1 MHVTGV
7 SFFMPSE
14 KPLKDDVLQILQIV
28 VLVGAAAAVF
38 LNVGRR
44 DERLIVV
51 SSQIDELRLVSQD
64 LVKAQVLGS
73 ANDQNQMSLLLDLR
87 KRVERLELV
96 GD

>member
-1 MHVTGV
+1 MSNG
-7 SFFMPSE
+7 
-14 KPLKDDVLQILQIV
+14 KPLKDDVLQVLQIV

-73 ANDQNQMSLLLDLR
+73 ANDQNQMSLLLDL
-87 KRVERLELV
+87 KTRVERLELA

>member
-7 SFFMPSE
+7 SFFMPNE

-73 ANDQNQMSLLLDLR
+73 ANDQNQMALLLDLK
-87 KRVERLELV
+87 KRVDRIELV

>member
-1 MHVTGV
+1 VHRQGLP
-7 SFFMPSE
+7 FFMSGNELE
-14 KPLKDDVLQILQIV
+14 KKDILQVLQIV

-44 DERLIVV
+44 DERLVFV

-73 ANDQNQMSLLLDLR
+73 ANDQSQMHLLLDL
-87 KRVERLELV
+87 KSRVERLEN
-96 GD
+96 GSR